1 MRETNWR
8 RRSRQV
14 LVLPTCCKDIEAE
27 SRVHNISWLWMLGR
41 STQLV
46 VRPCSRRDYCSMR
59 CSLSFVIVLDA
70 IITLSFIPGYSK
82 GHHYGV
88 MVCKDSMDLIDG
100 TAILQSLLCLSHD
113 ILIYKM
119 QFVCDCGFWSGTLP
133 SLKGPAYIR
142 AHSSSLHCGLTIQV
156 QDRGMLNHYRITIK
170 KSYSVVLKRYKGK
183 EMLQSTE
190 AWEEKFGLKTTW
202 TRHLTCD

>member
-14 LVLPTCCKDIEAE
+14 LVLPACCKDIEAE
-27 SRVHNISWLWMLGR
+27 PRVHNISLLWIFGR

-46 VRPCSRRDYCSMR
+46 MRPCSRRDYCSMR

-70 IITLSFIPGYSK
+70 IITLSFIPAYSK

-88 MVCKDSMDLIDG
+88 MGFKDSMDFINV
-100 TAILQSLLCLSHD
+100 TANLQSSLCLLHA
-113 ILIYKM
+113 ILIYAM
-119 QFVCDCGFWSGTLP
+119 QFVCDCEFWSGTLP

-142 AHSSSLHCGLTIQV
+142 AHSSSLHCGLRIQV
-156 QDRGMLNHYRITIK
+156 QDIGMLNHYSIMMK
-170 KSYSVVLKRYKGK
+170 
-183 EMLQSTE
+183 
-190 AWEEKFGLKTTW
+190 
-202 TRHLTCD
+202 